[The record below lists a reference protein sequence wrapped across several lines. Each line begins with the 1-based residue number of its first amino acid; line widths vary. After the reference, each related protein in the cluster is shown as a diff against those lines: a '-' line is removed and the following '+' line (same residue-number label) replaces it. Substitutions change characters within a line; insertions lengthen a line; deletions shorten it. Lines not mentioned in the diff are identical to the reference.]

1 MLLGVQP
8 PVLHCCHASSNVAF
22 LLSLQVHLV
31 EVDVE
36 QDQEIAQAG
45 GITSTPTVQMFKAK
59 ERLEHLPG
67 VKMKSEYRKLIEQ
80 GLQAPTAA

>member
-1 MLLGVQP
+1 M
-8 PVLHCCHASSNVAF
+8 
-22 LLSLQVHLV
+22 HLV

-45 GITSTPTVQMFKAK
+45 GVTSTPTVQMFKAK

>member
-1 MLLGVQP
+1 MISYWACTLQYSR
-8 PVLHCCHASSNVAF
+8 ASSEYAN

-45 GITSTPTVQMFKAK
+45 GVTSTPTVQMFKAK

-80 GLQAPTAA
+80 SLQAPAAA